1 MKIKIIF
8 ILTALAFSCGRF
20 SESSMSTGPQPDKET
35 ELKEIPR
42 KLIGTYTSLTD
53 SVDSAH
59 LIITDKEIIMKIVR
73 NPNMSIAEIDSTE
86 RKNLEDTIYR
96 EGNDSMTVRVTTDS
110 LLQRSV
116 HFDTLYYPSDNF
128 VIKKFKGY
136 YFCNQKF
143 RDKWLVRTLRITD
156 NGVLI

>member
-53 SVDSAH
+53 SVDS
-59 LIITDKEIIMKIVR
+59 
-73 NPNMSIAEIDSTE
+73 TE

-128 VIKKFKGY
+128 VIK
-136 YFCNQKF
+136 
-143 RDKWLVRTLRITD
+143 
-156 NGVLI
+156 